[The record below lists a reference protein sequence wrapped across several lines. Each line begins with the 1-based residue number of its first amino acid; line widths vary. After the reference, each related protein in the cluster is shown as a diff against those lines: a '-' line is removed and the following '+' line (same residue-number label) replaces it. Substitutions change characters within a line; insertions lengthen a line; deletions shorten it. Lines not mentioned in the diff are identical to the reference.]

1 MRTFL
6 AIEVA
11 DSLVPSLER
20 EIDLL
25 KERIPDGTVRW
36 LGADSIHLTM
46 KFLGDVSP
54 GKLDAVRSKA
64 QELTSDSEEMR
75 LTVGDF
81 GVFPN
86 MERPRVL
93 WIGVSESTGELQR
106 LKADLEEGM
115 EDLGF
120 EPERRGF
127 TPHLTVGRVRR
138 NIGRGQREEL
148 AGALHRVQVGDLGEM
163 NAHELTL
170 FRSDLKPSGAV
181 YTALDRFPLG
191 A

>member
-138 NIGRGQREEL
+138 NIGRGRREEL